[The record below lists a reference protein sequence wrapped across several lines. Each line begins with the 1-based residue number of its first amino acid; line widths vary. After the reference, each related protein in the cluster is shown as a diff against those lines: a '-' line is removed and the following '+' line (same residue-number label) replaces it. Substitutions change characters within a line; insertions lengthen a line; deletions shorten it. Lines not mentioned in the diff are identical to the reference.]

1 MFLKIS
7 ENSQENNTCAFNLN
21 TLAQVFSC
29 EFSEIFKNTFFCRT
43 PLVSASVSIHLSALK
58 TKFIITDIIHN
69 NLDIIT
75 VLLFILILHGN
86 NSMLDVGIFLTHFS
100 DTYCRFK
107 TYLIKLFHQQRECY
121 FFKKLVLKIYQI
133 WILKFIII
141 NYNCKCYLIFVLDPF
156 EPHFLFL
163 YSRTPENVR
172 FLGVKKMNIELK
184 QVNEIGSLFYI
195 ISNMALICYFT
206 LAQATLRHWQC

>member
-1 MFLKIS
+1 MLSSKFSKSTHSVEKCIVLKNGQTYFKVAKHTLKFLQKKRYVLTFSTLYIEGLNGHSFWYASLYLVSVAVVQWCSVKKVFLKIS

-107 TYLIKLFHQQRECY
+107 TYLIKLFH
-121 FFKKLVLKIYQI
+121 
-133 WILKFIII
+133 
-141 NYNCKCYLIFVLDPF
+141 
-156 EPHFLFL
+156 
-163 YSRTPENVR
+163 
-172 FLGVKKMNIELK
+172 
-184 QVNEIGSLFYI
+184 
-195 ISNMALICYFT
+195 
-206 LAQATLRHWQC
+206 

>member
-1 MFLKIS
+1 MKGLNGQSFLICLSLFSIS
-7 ENSQENNTCAFNLN
+7 SSRPVVFCKKGVLKNLGKFTGKQHIAFNLN

-29 EFSEIFKNTFFCRT
+29 EFSEIFKSTFFCRT

-86 NSMLDVGIFLTHFS
+86 NSILDVGIFLTHFS

-107 TYLIKLFHQQRECY
+107 TYLIKLFH
-121 FFKKLVLKIYQI
+121 
-133 WILKFIII
+133 
-141 NYNCKCYLIFVLDPF
+141 
-156 EPHFLFL
+156 
-163 YSRTPENVR
+163 
-172 FLGVKKMNIELK
+172 
-184 QVNEIGSLFYI
+184 
-195 ISNMALICYFT
+195 
-206 LAQATLRHWQC
+206 